1 MRIERDYLT
10 ALLWGFAEA
19 TLFFIVPDVWL
30 TLMALRGTGR
40 AIIGS
45 LYAALGAL
53 ISGCVMYL
61 WGQMSPD
68 TALAVMDMIPAVS
81 QSLIRRVQGEL
92 SSMGLL
98 ALFVGP
104 FSGAPYKLYAV
115 LSGAMGVPLPL
126 FALISIPARLARF
139 ILLSMAA
146 GTISRRVPLDSR
158 QKSLITLLLWTLFYI
173 PFFAL
178 MPD

>member
-1 MRIERDYLT
+1 MRIERDYLV

-30 TLMALRGTGR
+30 TLLALKGTRR

-45 LYAALGAL
+45 FYAALGAL
-53 ISGCVMYL
+53 IGGSIIYL
-61 WGQMSPD
+61 WGRMDPN
-68 TALAVMDMIPAVS
+68 TALAVMDMVPAIS
-81 QSLIRRVQGEL
+81 QGLIERVRGEL

-115 LSGAMGVPLPL
+115 LSGAMGVPLIL
-126 FALISIPARLARF
+126 FALISIPARLIRF
-139 ILLSMAA
+139 VLLSVVA
-146 GTISRRVPLDSR
+146 GAIARRVPLSAG
-158 QKSLITLLLWTLFYI
+158 QKALITLSLWAVFYAF
-173 PFFAL
+173 FFAL